1 MFDQVSA
8 SSYNSIEILTGS
20 NYLKWKEVLE
30 ISLGLMDYDIALKW
44 DTLDEPTAN
53 AIADVKKRYEKW
65 EKANKMAILIML
77 RTMTPSLRGS
87 IPRSENAKEFLAAI
101 SLKFK
106 EFEKGEK
113 STLLNKLTK
122 MKYDGRGCVR
132 AHIMNMAGVAHK
144 LKELN
149 MTIDDDMMVHFAL
162 NLLPKEFKTL
172 KSSYVAQ
179 KESWTLDDLIT
190 ISVQEEHNI
199 IMERGQKA
207 VNIVQDYCG
216 K

>member
-1 MFDQVSA
+1 
-8 SSYNSIEILTGS
+8 
-20 NYLKWKEVLE
+20 
-30 ISLGLMDYDIALKW
+30 MDYDIALKW
-44 DTLDEPTAN
+44 DTLEEPAAN
-53 AIADVKKRYEKW
+53 ATTDVKRRYEKW

-87 IPRSENAKEFLAAI
+87 VPRSENAKEFLAAI
-101 SLKFK
+101 GLKFK
-106 EFEKGEK
+106 ETEKEEK
-113 STLLNKLTK
+113 STLLDKLIE
-122 MKYDGRGCVR
+122 MKYDERGCVR
-132 AHIMNMAGVAHK
+132 AHIMNMADVAHK

-149 MTIDDDMMVHFAL
+149 MTIDEDMMVHFAL

-172 KSSYVAQ
+172 KSSYMAQ

-199 IMERGQKA
+199 IMERGQEA
-207 VNIVQDYCG
+207 MNMVQDYRG